1 MGNVSLSPTVPS
13 TGAGISTLNPIP
25 EVPKGDVDLVA
36 PLGTV
41 DPGEAGI
48 RVSGNINIAA
58 LHVVNAAN
66 IQVQGESKGIPAT
79 ATVNTGALTS
89 ASSAASS
96 ATQSAQEMTRQQ
108 ASARQNLPSIISVQI
123 LGYGNEPA
131 SGATGEGA
139 APAGQPP
146 RRDGSASGDP
156 RSVFQML
163 GNGDIP
169 EAQRQ
174 GSRTPNGAGCR
185 RLKRAPFLSRGSHTP
200 LLHCLFT
207 DRHRVPGSARRTRH
221 EALAR
226 RRVALVS
233 GQQAHR
239 VRAAWGMSLAFEG
252 TRGGVRWRPVA
263 GALRALAAE
272 APPEP
277 RPIFAFD
284 IPAQPLQAALEQYSN
299 VTGGSVVYRA
309 ALTVGRSAA
318 VKESIRRRLPCA
330 C

>member
-1 MGNVSLSPTVPS
+1 MPS
-13 TGAGISTLNPIP
+13 TGAGISTLDPIP

-66 IQVQGESKGIPAT
+66 IQVQGESKGIPVT

-108 ASARQNLPSIISVQI
+108 QASARQNLPSIISVQI
-123 LGYGNEPA
+123 RLRQRAGIWIVR
-131 SGATGEGA
+131 EGA

-146 RRDGSASGDP
+146 RRDGSASGTTRAASSRCWATATSRK
-156 RSVFQML
+156 RS
-163 GNGDIP
+163 G
-169 EAQRQ
+169 Q

-185 RLKRAPFLSRGSHTP
+185 EAEAGVVPVTRQSYAITTLPVHRSPPRPAGRPAGRGMGGRLRG
-200 LLHCLFT
+200 
-207 DRHRVPGSARRTRH
+207 
-221 EALAR
+221 
-226 RRVALVS
+226 RRVALRP
-233 GQQAHR
+233 GQ
-239 VRAAWGMSLAFEG
+239 RAPRACGGGMFLAFEG
-252 TRGGVRWRPVA
+252 GPLHAHRYGARALVGAAVA
-263 GALRALAAE
+263 GGLLLARAGRGAAR
-272 APPEP
+272 ASAH
-277 RPIFAFD
+277 FAFD

-299 VTGGSVVYRA
+299 VTGGSVVHRA
-309 ALTVGRSAA
+309 ALTVGGVR
-318 VKESIRRRLPCA
+318 PP
-330 C
+330 

>member
-1 MGNVSLSPTVPS
+1 M
-13 TGAGISTLNPIP
+13 
-25 EVPKGDVDLVA
+25 
-36 PLGTV
+36 

-66 IQVQGESKGIPAT
+66 IQVQGESKGIPVT

-96 ATQSAQEMTRQQ
+96 ATQRSGDDAATAGIR
-108 ASARQNLPSIISVQI
+108 AP
-123 LGYGNEPA
+123 EPA
-131 SGATGEGA
+131 VHHLGADPLRQRAGIWIVRGGRGA
-139 APAGQPP
+139 AGQPP
-146 RRDGSASGDP
+146 RRDGSASGYDP

-169 EAQRQ
+169 EAQRA

-185 RLKRAPFLSRGSHTP
+185 RLKRASFLSRGSHTP

-207 DRHRVPGSARRTRH
+207 DRHRVRRLRPAGRGG
-221 EALAR
+221 ALAR
-226 RRVALVS
+226 QARGAPSWGSTACVRVGYVLFEGGS
-233 GQQAHR
+233 LHAHR
-239 VRAAWGMSLAFEG
+239 YGAAPLAALLLLAACCWRAG
-252 TRGGVRWRPVA
+252 RGGA
-263 GALRALAAE
+263 ARASA
-272 APPEP
+272 
-277 RPIFAFD
+277 IFAFD

-309 ALTVGRSAA
+309 ALTVGGVR
-318 VKESIRRRLPCA
+318 PP
-330 C
+330 